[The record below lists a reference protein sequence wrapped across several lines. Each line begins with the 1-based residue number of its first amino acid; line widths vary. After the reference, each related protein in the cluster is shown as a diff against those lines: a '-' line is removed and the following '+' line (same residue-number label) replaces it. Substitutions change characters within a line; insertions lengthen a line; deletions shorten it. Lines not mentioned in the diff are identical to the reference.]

1 MSVKS
6 HFSSNNTLASAR
18 KVTCNELNLT
28 PKSFNSK
35 KASGTDR
42 IPKKL
47 VKLASNVPSKLLAT
61 VINNSLAS
69 SKFPVIVKVGIVIPK
84 LIN

>member
-35 KASGTDR
+35 KASGAENT
-42 IPKKL
+42 KK
-47 VKLASNVPSKLLAT
+47 T
-61 VINNSLAS
+61 C
-69 SKFPVIVKVGIVIPK
+69 KVGIECSIK
-84 LIN
+84 AISNSYQ